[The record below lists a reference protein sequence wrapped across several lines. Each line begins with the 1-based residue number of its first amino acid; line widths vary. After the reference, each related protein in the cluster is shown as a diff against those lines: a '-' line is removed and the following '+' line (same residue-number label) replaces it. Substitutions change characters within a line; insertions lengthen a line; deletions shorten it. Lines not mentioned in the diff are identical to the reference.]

1 MNYILVKICLCI
13 LSFLLNLNKSNAV
26 NANKIRFECYLF
38 INQDMNI
45 LNLVISSLSK
55 EEIRYFKI
63 LAQRMEGP
71 ADRKDLQLIDYIR
84 KNGNDYNDDTIARK
98 LYGKG
103 NKDAYY
109 RLKNRLLDSI
119 CDFLVFHH
127 LWKSDSN
134 ELNRYLS
141 LNDIF
146 RRKSQFKVALF
157 YLKKAE
163 QKALSMENFE
173 LLDVIYGHF
182 IALSGNTLDVNPEQ
196 YIVKQKENSVKLNLL
211 RETDQALAALSYRL
225 KVTQNVA
232 AERTNALD
240 ILRKTIQEFTTDTAL
255 KKSKSFQTRVYRAVS
270 QILLQQHNYQ
280 ALEVFLKD
288 TFKQFESNNW
298 FDKENHESKLQ
309 MLTYL
314 VNSLFRNEK
323 YKESLE
329 YADILRVEIKAYNQL
344 FYDKYLFFYYN
355 SLVINYSA
363 LDKKKALTILERFE
377 QEIKN
382 KKNSYYDQFL
392 YFNKAMLLHQLG
404 KPAEAV
410 RNIVRLYV
418 NDNYKKADESFKLKI
433 SVVEL
438 IMHFDA
444 GDPDTYLRRSKS
456 VIKEFKKLLT
466 TGDFKREQ
474 DLTRIMNKMAINPG
488 FKTDIK
494 LRKMVDALIESDL
507 KETAVDAEIIR
518 YSQWLGHK
526 WGIKFNQRNSI

>member
-1 MNYILVKICLCI
+1 
-13 LSFLLNLNKSNAV
+13 
-26 NANKIRFECYLF
+26 
-38 INQDMNI
+38 MNI

-71 ADRKDLQLIDYIR
+71 ADRKDLQLLDHIR
-84 KNGNDYNDDTIARK
+84 KAGDHYDDDRIAQK
-98 LYGKG
+98 LYGKSD
-103 NKDAYY
+103 KASFY
-109 RLKNRLLDSI
+109 RLKNRLLDSLS
-119 CDFLVFHH
+119 DFLVFHH

-141 LNDIF
+141 LNAIF
-146 RRKSQFKVALF
+146 QGKNQFKVALF

-163 QKALSMENFE
+163 QKALRIENFE

-182 IALSGNTLDVNPEQ
+182 IALSGNTLDVNPEE

-225 KVTQNVA
+225 KITQNVA
-232 AERTNALD
+232 SEKTHAID
-240 ILRKTIQEFTTDTAL
+240 ILRKTIQEFTSNTAL

-270 QILLQQHNYQ
+270 QILLQQHNYV
-280 ALEVFLKD
+280 ALEIFLKE
-288 TFKQFESNNW
+288 TYQQFVSSNW

-329 YADILRVEIKAYNQL
+329 YAELLGVEIRNFNQL

-355 SLVINYSA
+355 SLVINYTA

-377 QEIKN
+377 TETRS
-382 KKNSYYDQFL
+382 KKNSYYDQFVF
-392 YFNKAMLLHQLG
+392 FNKAMLLHQLG
-404 KPAEAV
+404 KPADAV
-410 RNIVRLYV
+410 RNIVKLYV
-418 NDNYKKADESFKLKI
+418 NDHYKKADESFQLKI

-444 GDPDTYLRRSKS
+444 GDPGTYLLRSKAVS
-456 VIKEFKKLLT
+456 REFKKLLSK
-466 TGDFKREQ
+466 GDFLREQ
-474 DLTRIMNKMAINPG
+474 ELIRIMNKMAITPG
-488 FKTDIK
+488 YKKDTK
-494 LRKMVDALIESDL
+494 LKKMVESLIASDL

-518 YSQWLGHK
+518 YSQWLANK
-526 WGIKFNQRNSI
+526 WGIRFKEPGNG

>member
-1 MNYILVKICLCI
+1 
-13 LSFLLNLNKSNAV
+13 
-26 NANKIRFECYLF
+26 
-38 INQDMNI
+38 MNI

-55 EEIRYFKI
+55 EEIRYFKL
-63 LAQRMEGP
+63 LAMRMESP
-71 ADRKDLQLIDYIR
+71 ADRKDFQLLDYIR
-84 KNGNDYNDDTIARK
+84 KAGDNYDDDRIAAK
-98 LYGKG
+98 IYGPSDK
-103 NKDAYY
+103 ASFY

-119 CDFLVFHH
+119 SDFLVFYH

-141 LNDIF
+141 LNTIF
-146 RRKSQFKVALF
+146 QGKNQFRVALF

-163 QKALSMENFE
+163 QKALRLENFE
-173 LLDVIYGHF
+173 LLDVIYGNF
-182 IALSGNTLDVNPEQ
+182 ISLSANILDINPEE

-232 AERTNALD
+232 SEKTHAID
-240 ILRKTIQEFTTDTAL
+240 ILRKTIQEFTSDSEL
-255 KKSKSFQTRVYRAVS
+255 KKSKSFQTRIYRAVS
-270 QILLQQHNYQ
+270 QILLQQHNYV
-280 ALEVFLKD
+280 ALEIFLKD
-288 TFKQFESNNW
+288 SYRQFETNKW
-298 FDKENHESKLQ
+298 FDRENHETRLQ

-323 YKESLE
+323 YKESLT
-329 YADILRVEIKAYNQL
+329 YAEILGTEIKAFNQL
-344 FYDKYLFFYYN
+344 LYDKYLFFYYN

-377 QEIKN
+377 METKS

-418 NDNYKKADESFKLKI
+418 NDNYKKADDSFKLKI

-438 IMHFDA
+438 IMQFDA
-444 GDPDTYLRRSKS
+444 GDPGTYLLRSKS
-456 VIKEFKKLLT
+456 VTREFKKLLSK
-466 TGDFKREQ
+466 GDFHREQ
-474 DLTRIMNKMAINPG
+474 ELIKIMNKMAITPG
-488 FKTDIK
+488 FKSDKK
-494 LRKMVDALIESDL
+494 LRNMVESLIESDL

-518 YSQWLGHK
+518 YSQWMAHK
-526 WGIKFNQRNSI
+526 WGIKFNPGSNA